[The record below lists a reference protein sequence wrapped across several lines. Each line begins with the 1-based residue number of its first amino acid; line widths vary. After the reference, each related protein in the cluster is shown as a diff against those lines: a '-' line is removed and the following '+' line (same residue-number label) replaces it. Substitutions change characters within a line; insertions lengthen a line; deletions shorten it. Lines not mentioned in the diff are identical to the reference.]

1 MAWYLAY
8 THPRAETKARW
19 HLENQGFTAYVPSY
33 MKQCRHARRTDS
45 VKAPLFP
52 RYLFVWM
59 DIAKAPWRV
68 IHSTIGIHHLICGGE
83 IPLEV
88 PERII
93 QELRE
98 REDEKGLIKPTHPAY
113 KRGDKVRVTAGAL
126 IEQIGI
132 FECSSDDERAV
143 ILLNFLQRDVHVRVP
158 LELLCRY
165 A

>member
-8 THPRAETKARW
+8 THPRAESKASW

-33 MKQCRHARRTDS
+33 MKQRRHARRTDWI
-45 VKAPLFP
+45 KAPLFP
-52 RYLFVWM
+52 RYLFVCM
-59 DIAKAPWRV
+59 DIAKAPWRA
-68 IHSTIGIHHLICGGE
+68 ILSTIGIHHLICAGE

-98 REDEKGLIKPTHPAY
+98 REDEKGLIKPTHPRY
-113 KRGDKVRVTAGAL
+113 RRGDKVQVTAGAL
-126 IEQIGI
+126 IDQIGI

-143 ILLNFLQRDVHVRVP
+143 ILLNFLQRDVRVRLP
-158 LELLCRY
+158 LESLCRY

>member
-8 THPRAETKARW
+8 THPRGESKASW

-33 MKQCRHARRTDS
+33 LKQRRHARRIDS

-52 RYLFVWM
+52 RYLFVCM

-68 IHSTIGIHHLICGGE
+68 IHSTIGIHHLICAGE

-98 REDEKGLIKPTHPAY
+98 RVDEKGLIKPRHPTY
-113 KRGDKVRVTAGAL
+113 ERGDRVQVTAGAL
-126 IEQIGI
+126 IDQIGI

-143 ILLNFLQRDVHVRVP
+143 VLLNFLQRDVRVRVS
-158 LELLCRY
+158 LDSLRRF